1 MEKFWETTAL
11 ADMNEAQWESLCD
24 GCGWCCVHMLE
35 DDDGNLYQTD
45 VACDL
50 IDTCEG
56 HCTQYESRFDL
67 VPECNKVSLNLPE
80 AFPTMPESCA
90 YRRLYYKQPIPE
102 WHPLLTGSKDAMHD
116 GGHSVRGRIVHE
128 REAGD
133 LEDHVLAWT
142 PVRFVE

>member
-50 IDTCEG
+50 IDTCDG

-67 VPECNKVSLNLPE
+67 VPECNKVS
-80 AFPTMPESCA
+80 
-90 YRRLYYKQPIPE
+90 
-102 WHPLLTGSKDAMHD
+102 
-116 GGHSVRGRIVHE
+116 
-128 REAGD
+128 
-133 LEDHVLAWT
+133 
-142 PVRFVE
+142 